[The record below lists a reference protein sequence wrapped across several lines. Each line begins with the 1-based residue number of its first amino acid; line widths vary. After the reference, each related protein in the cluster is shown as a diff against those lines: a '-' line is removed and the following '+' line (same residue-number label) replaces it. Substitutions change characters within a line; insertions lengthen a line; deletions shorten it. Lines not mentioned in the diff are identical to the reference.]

1 LKVGDRIK
9 QTKIVPVKWIPDN
22 HDSDWDGVPNYR
34 DCQPFNP
41 NKQDDNL
48 AIAKRYLQKVIK
60 DKSKKSM
67 QDFRR
72 FVDSLDA
79 KERDKILTN
88 DEIYDLISYILDKKI
103 LPEID
108 TALIIKMLRMG
119 DVLVIFHS
127 LRFLI
132 YNSPTIP
139 TIDVNI
145 TPVVQQQLSP
155 KSKLCADTIITPNID
170 SILPIIINN
179 KIILLIYF
187 HIYYT

>member
-1 LKVGDRIK
+1 
-9 QTKIVPVKWIPDN
+9 
-22 HDSDWDGVPNYR
+22 VPNYR

-108 TALIIKMLRMG
+108 TAH
-119 DVLVIFHS
+119 VL
-127 LRFLI
+127 
-132 YNSPTIP
+132 
-139 TIDVNI
+139 
-145 TPVVQQQLSP
+145 
-155 KSKLCADTIITPNID
+155 
-170 SILPIIINN
+170 
-179 KIILLIYF
+179 
-187 HIYYT
+187 

>member
-1 LKVGDRIK
+1 VVILRR
-9 QTKIVPVKWIPDN
+9 TKIIPVKWIPDN

-34 DCQPFNP
+34 DCEPFNP

-79 KERDKILTN
+79 KERNKILTN
-88 DEIYDLISYILDKKI
+88 DEIYELISYILDKKI

-108 TALIIKMLRMG
+108 VTR
-119 DVLVIFHS
+119 VL
-127 LRFLI
+127 
-132 YNSPTIP
+132 
-139 TIDVNI
+139 
-145 TPVVQQQLSP
+145 
-155 KSKLCADTIITPNID
+155 
-170 SILPIIINN
+170 
-179 KIILLIYF
+179 
-187 HIYYT
+187 